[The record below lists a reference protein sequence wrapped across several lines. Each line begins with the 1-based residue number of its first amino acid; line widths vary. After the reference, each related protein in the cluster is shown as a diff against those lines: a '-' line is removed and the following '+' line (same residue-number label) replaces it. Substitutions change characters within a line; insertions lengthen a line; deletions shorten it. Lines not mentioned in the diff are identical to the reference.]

1 MTIDLIVVYQSIDHV
16 GYEDAI
22 RVALEHLEKAN
33 RDETGNCRYLL
44 QISKINFALD
54 RDDFDAAIDLTMTG
68 LAWLDSDT
76 DRHTADH
83 FRVEFTTYPAYI
95 AFKQRDWAK
104 LAMTA
109 VVAEEAARQRK
120 SLNELARALLWQ
132 AIAARTAGDGLQAN
146 RLFRAAQTQRRKL
159 GRSPGP
165 WFYEAW
171 AFYLELGGSL
181 SEIVSLR
188 NQEYNEIR
196 DRGMLAYE
204 CWILTELCRLKVA
217 MGTFQPE
224 DREAAYQ
231 AALRLRK
238 PERYLA
244 ALESAVTG
252 KSTSA

>member
-1 MTIDLIVVYQSIDHV
+1 MTIDLITIYQSVDPLGH
-16 GYEDAI
+16 EDAI

-44 QISKINFALD
+44 QISKINFALV

-76 DRHTADH
+76 DRHTAGH
-83 FRVEFTTYPAYI
+83 FQVDFTAYPAHI
-95 AFKQRDWAK
+95 AFKKRDWAE
-104 LAMTA
+104 LTTTA
-109 VVAEEAARQRK
+109 VVAEEAARQR
-120 SLNELARALLWQ
+120 NAHHGVANALMWQ
-132 AIAARTAGDGLQAN
+132 AVAARTSDNRPRAN
-146 RLFRAAQTQRRKL
+146 RLFWAAQAQRRKL
-159 GRSPGP
+159 GRPPGS

-181 SEIVSLR
+181 PEVLQVR

-204 CWILTELCRLKVA
+204 CSTLIKLCHLKVA
-217 MGTFQPE
+217 LGTFEPA
-224 DREAAYQ
+224 DRKAAYQ

-244 ALESAVTG
+244 ALGNAVTG
-252 KSTSA
+252 KSATA